1 MSSDNQFTALG
12 PAIIGFQTHGANI
25 DAGADIA
32 GNQVGVRGR
41 CQGAVGD
48 GVQGFGTGNFSGTAG
63 FGADGSSGAG
73 AFGLGGAPNGD
84 GVRGVGRGSEGAGVR
99 GVSGEQNGNGLVGEA
114 SNGSLAYAVW
124 GKSASGFAG
133 NFDGRVRVNGDFEV
147 HGAKAAVVPLADG
160 TIVRLYSLECPD
172 SWFEDFGFGRLVA
185 GEAAVEFDP
194 EFAAVVT
201 DDPYHV
207 FVSEYEDNNALYVTR
222 RTSTGFLVRAKTPDA
237 SGEFSYRIVARR
249 RDVSAQRFE
258 RAVPAG
264 DKPEAPPVGSRPAG
278 A

>member
-25 DAGADIA
+25 DVGADIS

-41 CQGAVGD
+41 CQSAVGD

-63 FGADGSSGAG
+63 FGADGNSGVG
-73 AFGLGGAPNGD
+73 AFGQGGAPNGD
-84 GVRGVGRGSEGAGVR
+84 GVRGVGRGQAGAGVR
-99 GVSGEQNGNGLVGEA
+99 GVSGELNGNGVIGEA
-114 SNGSLAYAVW
+114 SNGTQAFGVW
-124 GKSASGFAG
+124 GRSTTGFAG

-172 SWFEDFGFGRLVA
+172 SWFEDFGIGRLVA
-185 GEAAVEFDP
+185 GEAAVELDP

-201 DDPYHV
+201 DEPYHV

-222 RTSTGFLVRAKTPDA
+222 RTGTGFLVRAKTPDA
-237 SGEFSYRIVARR
+237 GGEFSYRVVARR
-249 RDVSAQRFE
+249 RDVSARRFE
-258 RAVPAG
+258 RVTAVAEKPAS
-264 DKPEAPPVGSRPAG
+264 PEVGSQPYRG
-278 A
+278 